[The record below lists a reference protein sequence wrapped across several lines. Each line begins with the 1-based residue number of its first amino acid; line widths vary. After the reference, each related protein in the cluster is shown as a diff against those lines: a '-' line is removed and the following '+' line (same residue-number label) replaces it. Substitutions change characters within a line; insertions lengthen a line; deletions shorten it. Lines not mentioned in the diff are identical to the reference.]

1 MASKFGDFLAAY
13 TNQIGAR
20 NTSNYNRAKAD
31 QARMDVNKNKISNTI
46 SELHNNEKIFDSSG
60 RLNKTSGLSAM
71 HDPNISEQYVNFM
84 NTASVA
90 NQFRNKF
97 GVKEKGTL
105 LRPTKVGEDQYT
117 FNLQKRNGKI
127 VPLTQRR
134 SADADDAPLVFSK
147 ADLVSFY
154 EAQSENLLQKG
165 GLTGRSIG
173 KTIGNQLD
181 TQFNQAYELGG
192 KALSDENLEPEEQ
205 INAFGEIAS
214 IIDQNRSAGEKD
226 AIANMDDGLEIEGP
240 NAALASGTVTEKDLP
255 GTRQLAKEEQFGSM
269 DTKDYTKGDYG
280 DPEITKAA
288 EMAVKQQ
295 ADPSILLSKNEIA
308 TLAKAMPQGKR
319 AAFIKNFTSN
329 QASLEANYQKIS
341 DLEAKDN
348 LSTSEEKE
356 LARLKTRQEKYI
368 LPFSKKQLDK
378 VIPELEKTETTNKR
392 KKEQVKNAI
401 DAKKR
406 QLNNDKL
413 SPGRKEE
420 VQKELDALQ
429 QELGVGPTESELA
442 IANLPDLPDTNNMDD
457 ARSWFTNNQETLKNL
472 PQEDYNKIQTLLQ
485 EKNINSADDMAKA
498 VREGALKRKDAL
510 KAAALIAFTVNAG
523 ATGDQ
528 AAIGRQQSMFGT
540 LANTFLQGDPSVDSN
555 MAANTQSL
563 IASRQQ
569 SAALAQS
576 KFLQTGMQKYAD
588 AAKEATDL
596 LINDKGEFLDLRDEN
611 APGVAQAK
619 KAMRD
624 FFLDIN
630 TNKAFGTANSA
641 NPAVSHMMG
650 EVLLSLGSQGSVGFM
665 DWFGDFPAGDT
676 VIPAAGEVMN
686 RIRKRTNSKGVVEL
700 VFVNASEPGAET
712 EFSVLPD
719 EFVELVGTP
728 SYNFTLT
735 QVPNLVAT
743 ATKEVTGS

>member
-20 NTSNYNRAKAD
+20 NTADYNRAKAD
-31 QARMDVNKNKISNTI
+31 QARMDVNKNKISDTI
-46 SELHNNEKIFDSSG
+46 SELHNNEKIFDPSG
-60 RLNKTSGLSAM
+60 RLNKTTGLAAM

-105 LRPTKVGEDQYT
+105 LRPTKIGEDQYT

-154 EAQSENLLQKG
+154 EAQSENLLQRG
-165 GLTGRSIG
+165 GLTGRAVG

-181 TQFNQAYELGG
+181 TQFNQAYALGG

-205 INAFGEIAS
+205 IDAFGEIAS

-240 NAALASGTVTEKDLP
+240 NAAAAREAVSKEGEGNQSFFPAEPEK
-255 GTRQLAKEEQFGSM
+255 
-269 DTKDYTKGDYG
+269 KDYTKGDYG

-295 ADPSILLSKNEIA
+295 ADPSILLSKNEID

-319 AAFIKNFTSN
+319 AAFIKNFTSG
-329 QASLEANYQKIS
+329 QASLEANQKQIL

-348 LSTSEEKE
+348 LSPSEEKE

-368 LPFSKKQLDK
+368 LPFHKKQLDK

-406 QLNNDKL
+406 QLNNPKL
-413 SPGRKEE
+413 SPERKEE

-442 IANLPDLPDTNNMDD
+442 IASLPDLPDTNNMDD

-498 VREGALKRKDAL
+498 VREGALQRKDAL

-596 LINDKGEFLDLRDEN
+596 LINDKGEFLDLRDEK

-630 TNKAFGTANSA
+630 TNKAFGTEGSA

-735 QVPNLVAT
+735 QVPDLVKNKPV
-743 ATKEVTGS
+743 KEVTGS